1 MRTNST
7 SSQLT
12 GGDEGFARRRMND
25 IAGLAAILGTAFV
38 VSLVTGVQ
46 TPLFAVVLFA
56 AVGALAYAE
65 QRYNGSASHHS
76 ASGGSLARR
85 HVHHA

>member
-1 MRTNST
+1 MRPNST

-12 GGDEGFARRRMND
+12 GSDEGFARRRMND

-38 VSLVTGVQ
+38 VALITGVN

-65 QRYNGSASHHS
+65 QRYNGAVSRQHVGT
-76 ASGGSLARR
+76 GGMGRR
-85 HVHHA
+85 RVHA

>member
-12 GGDEGFARRRMND
+12 GGDEGFVRRRMND
-25 IAGLAAILGTAFV
+25 IAGLAAIVGTAFV

-65 QRYNGSASHHS
+65 QRYNGSVSQHGAS
-76 ASGGSLARR
+76 AGSFARR
-85 HVHHA
+85 PAHHA

>member
-1 MRTNST
+1 MRPNST

-25 IAGLAAILGTAFV
+25 VAGFAAILGTAFV
-38 VSLVTGVQ
+38 VSLVTGVH

-56 AVGALAYAE
+56 AVAGLAYVE
-65 QRYNGSASHHS
+65 QRYNGAVSQRSVSTGAIT
-76 ASGGSLARR
+76 RR
-85 HVHHA
+85 RVHA

>member
-1 MRTNST
+1 MRPNST

-12 GGDEGFARRRMND
+12 GGDEGFARRRIND
-25 IAGLAAILGTAFV
+25 IAGFSAILGTAFV
-38 VSLVTGVQ
+38 VSLVTGVH

-65 QRYNGSASHHS
+65 QRYTGAVSQHS
-76 ASGGSLARR
+76 VSTGAIARR
-85 HVHHA
+85 RVHA

>member
-1 MRTNST
+1 MRPNST

-25 IAGLAAILGTAFV
+25 IAGFAAILGTAFV
-38 VSLVTGVQ
+38 VSLITGVN

-56 AVGALAYAE
+56 AVAALAYAE
-65 QRYNGSASHHS
+65 QRYNGAVSQHRVST
-76 ASGGSLARR
+76 GGMGRR
-85 HVHHA
+85 RVHA

>member
-7 SSQLT
+7 SSKAT
-12 GGDEGFARRRMND
+12 GDDGFARRRMND
-25 IAGLAAILGTAFV
+25 VAGLAAILGTAFV
-38 VSLVTGVQ
+38 VSLLTGVQ

-65 QRYNGSASHHS
+65 QRYNGAASEHRVS
-76 ASGGSLARR
+76 TSGIGRR
-85 HVHHA
+85 VHHA

>member
-1 MRTNST
+1 MRPNST

-25 IAGLAAILGTAFV
+25 VAGFAAILGTAFV
-38 VSLVTGVQ
+38 VSLVTGVH

-65 QRYNGSASHHS
+65 QRYNGAVSQQHMG
-76 ASGGSLARR
+76 SGAIGRPR
-85 HVHHA
+85 VHA

>member
-1 MRTNST
+1 MRPNST
-7 SSQLT
+7 SSQIT
-12 GGDEGFARRRMND
+12 GDQGFARRRMND

-38 VSLVTGVQ
+38 ISLVVGVQ

-65 QRYNGSASHHS
+65 QRYNGAGSHRVS
-76 ASGGSLARR
+76 TGGIARR
-85 HVHHA
+85 VHHA

>member
-1 MRTNST
+1 MRPNST
-7 SSQLT
+7 SSKVT

-25 IAGLAAILGTAFV
+25 IAGFAAILGTGFV
-38 VSLVTGVQ
+38 VSLVTGVN

-65 QRYNGSASHHS
+65 QRYNGAASQHHVGT
-76 ASGGSLARR
+76 GGVGRR
-85 HVHHA
+85 RVPA

>member
-1 MRTNST
+1 MRPNST

-25 IAGLAAILGTAFV
+25 IAGFAAILGTAFV
-38 VSLVTGVQ
+38 VSLVTGVH

-56 AVGALAYAE
+56 TLGALAYAE
-65 QRYNGSASHHS
+65 QRY
-76 ASGGSLARR
+76 SGAVSQQSVGTGAIARR
-85 HVHHA
+85 RVHA

>member
-7 SSQLT
+7 ASRAT
-12 GGDEGFARRRMND
+12 GDDGFARRRMND
-25 IAGLAAILGTAFV
+25 IAGFAAIIGTAFV
-38 VSLVTGVQ
+38 VSLVTGVH

-65 QRYNGSASHHS
+65 QRYNGSVSQHHVS
-76 ASGGSLARR
+76 ASGLSRR
-85 HVHHA
+85 RVHHA

>member
-1 MRTNST
+1 M
-7 SSQLT
+7 T

-38 VSLVTGVQ
+38 VSLVTGVD

-56 AVGALAYAE
+56 AVGALAYGE
-65 QRYNGSASHHS
+65 QRYNGAVSQHS
-76 ASGGSLARR
+76 ASTGALARR
-85 HVHHA
+85 RVHA